1 MCAGAS
7 PCARQLPQG
16 LPQHNTSGLIALQHE
31 PDLFHHG
38 LKPWLHCEFGAKFFR
53 QQSRDQ
59 RARNVRL
66 RQPLGARE
74 LLRALQRAGTPL
86 LGRRAFPV

>member
-1 MCAGAS
+1 MCLLKLAAA
-7 PCARQLPQG
+7 CQLRHG
-16 LPQHNTSGLIALQHE
+16 VAQHNASSLIALQYE

-38 LKPWLHCEFGAKFFR
+38 LKPWLHCEFGAKLFR

-59 RARNVRL
+59 CACNVRL

-74 LLRALQRAGTPL
+74 LLRALQRAGAPL